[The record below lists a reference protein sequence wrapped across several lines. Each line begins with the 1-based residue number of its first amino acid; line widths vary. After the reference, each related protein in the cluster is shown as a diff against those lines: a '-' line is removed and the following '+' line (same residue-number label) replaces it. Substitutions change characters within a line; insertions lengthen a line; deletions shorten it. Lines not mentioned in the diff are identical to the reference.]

1 MKSSP
6 LPPTGQRIYQ
16 MNTFEFLMISWM
28 RYTISC
34 KEMVFIVTDSIVN
47 AIAASEVDLEAAIAF
62 ISNNKDQFLSGTRTH
77 GDCGLYRT
85 YFAIIPV
92 KMRRLI
98 MEFLFQNH

>member
-1 MKSSP
+1 MIFPVEVRHNQAEESS
-6 LPPTGQRIYQ
+6 
-16 MNTFEFLMISWM
+16 
-28 RYTISC
+28 
-34 KEMVFIVTDSIVN
+34 IVTDSIVN